1 MIFRMHV
8 FLICCML
15 MISHCRIK
23 AIRVISRSTTVT
35 VGDNARMFCQLI
47 ETNEKLTRITWQ
59 KRTRETLTNK
69 NFFVITPDGET
80 ENINGLGDRAEFI
93 GNTKEI
99 IGSILLRNVLLLD
112 EGVYTCIF
120 NIFPSG
126 PFETEI
132 HLRVQ
137 VPPVVG
143 VTTDVIPVAGQSK
156 VILATCT
163 ATKARP
169 AADVSWHLGALSDS
183 VKVQTNISADPGGTY
198 TVKSY
203 LIGVASKDLNQQKIQ
218 CLVNHT
224 SLNEELILDHT
235 LLIHYPPEVVYIRS
249 VNVSTS
255 PQEFQCVADANPQPA
270 FTWSRENKPL
280 SSRVDA
286 DRLTILLTSDS
297 NGLYV
302 CIASNQYGNGTGTLY
317 VHVFREC
324 PTVCWM
330 LFIGVLLLL
339 GFTAVY
345 FIWKFYLISRIIK
358 FTSNLTERMW
368 HFEHD
373 PVANDSPKPTRNGHQ
388 NFQTSIKLKNQTH
401 IHQAQCHQQRNQD
414 SL

>member
-1 MIFRMHV
+1 MIFRIQV
-8 FLICCML
+8 FFICCML
-15 MISHCRIK
+15 TISCCRIK
-23 AIRVISRSTTVT
+23 AIRVIGRSTTVT

-69 NFFVITPDGET
+69 NFFIITPEGKT

-93 GNTKEI
+93 GNTQEI

-132 HLRVQ
+132 YLNVQ
-137 VPPVVG
+137 VPPVVS
-143 VTTDVIPVAGQSK
+143 VTTDVIPVASESE
-156 VILATCT
+156 VTLATCT
-163 ATKARP
+163 AAKARP
-169 AADVSWHLGALSDS
+169 AADVSWRLGAVSHS
-183 VKVQTNISADPGGTY
+183 VKVQTDVSAEPDGSF
-198 TVKSY
+198 TVKSF
-203 LIGVASKDLNQQKIQ
+203 LIGVASKDLNQQKVQ
-218 CLVNHT
+218 CLVNHI
-224 SLNEELILDHT
+224 SLNKELILDHS
-235 LLIHYPPEVVYIRS
+235 LIIHYPPEVVYIWS

-255 PQEFQCVADANPQPA
+255 QEFQCVADANPQPT
-270 FTWSRENKPL
+270 FTWSRANKPL
-280 SSRVDA
+280 SSHVDA
-286 DRLTILLTSDS
+286 DRLMILLTSDS

-302 CIASNQYGNGTGTLY
+302 CNASNQYGNSTGTLY
-317 VHVFREC
+317 VQVFREC
-324 PTVCWM
+324 TTVCWM

-339 GFTAVY
+339 GFTAIY

-368 HFEHD
+368 HFEHS
-373 PVANDSPKPTRNGHQ
+373 PVATDSPRPTRNGRQ
-388 NFQTSIKLKNQTH
+388 NVQESIKLRNQTH

>member
-15 MISHCRIK
+15 MISCCRIK
-23 AIRVISRSTTVT
+23 AIRVIGRSTTVT
-35 VGDNARMFCQLI
+35 VGDNARMFCQLL

-69 NFFVITPDGET
+69 NFFVITPEGKT

-93 GNTKEI
+93 GNTQEI
-99 IGSILLRNVLLLD
+99 IGSILLKNVLSLD

-132 HLRVQ
+132 HLNVQ

-143 VTTDVIPVAGQSK
+143 VTTDVIPVVGESE
-156 VILATCT
+156 VTLATCT
-163 ATKARP
+163 AAKAQP
-169 AADVSWHLGALSDS
+169 AADVSWHLGALSHS
-183 VKVQTNISADPGGTY
+183 VKVQTKVSADPEGFF

-203 LIGVASKDLNQQKIQ
+203 LISVASKDLNQQKVQ
-218 CLVNHT
+218 CLVNHI

-235 LLIHYPPEVVYIRS
+235 LVIHYPPEIVYIRS
-249 VNVSTS
+249 VNVSATC
-255 PQEFQCVADANPQPA
+255 QVFQCVADANPQPT
-270 FTWSRENKPL
+270 FTWSRENKHL

-286 DRLTILLTSDS
+286 DRLMILLTSDS

-302 CIASNQYGNGTGTLY
+302 CSASNQYGNGTGTLY
-317 VHVFREC
+317 VQVFREC
-324 PTVCWM
+324 TTVCWI
-330 LFIGVLLLL
+330 LFIGILLLL
-339 GFTAVY
+339 GFTAIY
-345 FIWKFYLISRIIK
+345 FVWKFYLISRIIK

-368 HFEHD
+368 HFEQD
-373 PVANDSPKPTRNGHQ
+373 PVATDSPRPTRNGRQ
-388 NFQTSIKLKNQTH
+388 NVQESITLKNQTH
-401 IHQAQCHQQRNQD
+401 IHQAQYHQQRNQD